1 MLDRL
6 QAMGWLTHVHNDGPH
21 DKGPQWSALKAAA
34 AHPLTKS
41 ADWIIVMDIDEFI
54 NIHTGDRTIPAL
66 LAALPDAD
74 AIALT
79 WRMFGNAGIVHLTDT
94 PVTALFTHAAP
105 DPLDWPWR
113 AVMYKTLYRNARF
126 GQPGVHRPKANPMP
140 PAGMTARGAPAGRP
154 PRIFS
159 PLGQPHYGLA
169 QLNHYALGSMEG
181 YLVKAIAAARTATPR
196 PSTLAIGWTAISAM
210 CPTGPSFFSTAARPM
225 TPCCATRNWAGC
237 TATRSTG
244 ARQFRRP
251 HEARGMARPVRAA
264 DDDTAL
270 APAGCR
276 TGPHDLAPCPA
287 RGLTG
292 GPLPMPAGRFTN
304 AITLPFGISRTQTT
318 INSRVPDMPGPN
330 RAEGARSHGRPPGRR
345 TAGNRRRGHTGGRG
359 CQAVAGRLAGHGR

>member
-1 MLDRL
+1 MAKGRPTCYHFAMRVLAILTVRNEGSFLLEWLAHHRAAGVTDVLVFSNDCDDGTDLMLDRL
-6 QAMGWLTHVHNDGPH
+6 QAMGWLTHVRNDGPH

-126 GQPGVHRPKANPMP
+126 GQPGVHRPKGKSDA
-140 PAGMTARGAPAGRP
+140 ARWYDSAGRHLPDGP

-169 QLNHYALGSMEG
+169 QMNHYALGSMEG
-181 YLVKAIAAARTATPR
+181 YLVKADRGRANRDSSAFDLGYWVDRNLCDVPDRSILLLDSSATHDALLRDPELGRLHRDAFAWRKARFDALMKHEEWR
-196 PSTLAIGWTAISAM
+196 ALFGRLM
-210 CPTGPSFFSTAARPM
+210 M
-225 TPCCATRNWAGC
+225 TPPSRRLDAAQ
-237 TATRSTG
+237 
-244 ARQFRRP
+244 ARMIWRHALP
-251 HEARGMARPVRAA
+251 EA
-264 DDDTAL
+264 
-270 APAGCR
+270 
-276 TGPHDLAPCPA
+276 
-287 RGLTG
+287 
-292 GPLPMPAGRFTN
+292 
-304 AITLPFGISRTQTT
+304 
-318 INSRVPDMPGPN
+318 
-330 RAEGARSHGRPPGRR
+330 
-345 TAGNRRRGHTGGRG
+345 
-359 CQAVAGRLAGHGR
+359 